1 MSGSYDFGPPAI
13 GFSPTSRVARHQCVE
28 IEIRFEQVLADCELT
43 SVVLPDRVDM
53 IYLLVLP

>member
-1 MSGSYDFGPPAI
+1 LSGSYDFGPPAI

-28 IEIRFEQVLADCELT
+28 IEIEQVLADCELT